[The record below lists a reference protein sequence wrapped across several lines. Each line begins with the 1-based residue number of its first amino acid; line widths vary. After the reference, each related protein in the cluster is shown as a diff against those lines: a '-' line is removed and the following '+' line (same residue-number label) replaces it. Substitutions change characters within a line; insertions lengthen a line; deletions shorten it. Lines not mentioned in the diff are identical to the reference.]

1 MKNIVSARRMR
12 ELENYN
18 FETLKKPSM
27 EIMRRAGTQAAQY
40 IISRYNPRSA
50 LCVCGSGN
58 NGGDGFVCAQELSK
72 LGCETKV
79 LFIGEEEELEED
91 ARFFSKEQRLY

>member
-27 EIMRRAGTQAAQY
+27 EIMQQ
-40 IISRYNPRSA
+40 SRHP
-50 LCVCGSGN
+50 
-58 NGGDGFVCAQELSK
+58 GGAIHYLP
-72 LGCETKV
+72 
-79 LFIGEEEELEED
+79 I
-91 ARFFSKEQRLY
+91 

>member
-40 IISRYNPRSA
+40 IISR
-50 LCVCGSGN
+50 
-58 NGGDGFVCAQELSK
+58 
-72 LGCETKV
+72 
-79 LFIGEEEELEED
+79 
-91 ARFFSKEQRLY
+91 